1 MDSHITKM
9 EHIYFSQISLNRRGD
24 QPNDRLLRSTESS
37 QTDGRT
43 EFIAIPIEFLLFT
56 VIEQELNSVPTT
68 WWTRTRMQFQIKFNS
83 VTDSEITENEEESRE
98 RVKEWKS
105 E

>member
-24 QPNDRLLRSTESS
+24 QLLRSTESS
-37 QTDGRT
+37 QTDGGT

-68 WWTRTRMQFQIKFNS
+68 WWTRTRMQYQIKFNS

-98 RVKEWKS
+98 RVKEWKR